1 MFCEFSANGRESTRG
16 LVRHQRDKK
25 RGNSKKTVQRFSLK
39 PAADHSFRFRFIEVK
54 QEVKK
59 ISIALQSASKLQSDT
74 NIL

>member
-1 MFCEFSANGRESTRG
+1 MVAKAPAALSVINATKNVETA
-16 LVRHQRDKK
+16 
-25 RGNSKKTVQRFSLK
+25 KKTVQRFSLK

>member
-1 MFCEFSANGRESTRG
+1 MVAKAPAALSVINATKNVETAKNRTA
-16 LVRHQRDKK
+16 
-25 RGNSKKTVQRFSLK
+25 FSLK

-59 ISIALQSASKLQSDT
+59 ISIALQSANKLQSDT